1 MIDLARSLPVP
12 PTRHPKPTPCGRP
25 FLAHAAL
32 CVIAASALLVGCGG
46 ADEPDSA
53 AAAAATAGSG
63 SAGRQ
68 QALAAKIDGLPPIPI
83 TTIVL
88 RAASS
93 VVAGNGAMVQLRY
106 NGLVIAS
113 AEVRSATL
121 ADVVFKV
128 PTRIDG
134 GLLDVVVNNAAFASG
149 SNPARQLTLAAVLIN
164 GTSFSPTA
172 AGVTYDLGPGLSA
185 FDGVT
190 VLPGTATL
198 TMVGALRLP
207 MPGAAQIGA
216 AVSGHASTLSAD
228 PGPYVDTNT
237 GVDSQTGTLERPFK
251 TLARLHSV
259 QLLAGENIHLRCG
272 RIWRETLSL
281 GAPHLADGT
290 QVIPYGNDCN
300 VSGRPTISGA
310 DLFAGGW
317 LKSGT
322 SWSRAVP
329 LGTPKITRLV
339 IGSTLMHP
347 AQWPNVGAAPVLTQG
362 GQPLDRGRFWI
373 GPVEAAALAGR
384 DVKNAGVMLRTQA
397 WRVEAAQ
404 VGTQG
409 GQVNEVVLAA
419 PAEYAA
425 AAGSA
430 WLLHG
435 KLWMLDAPGEF
446 FHDTAAGRVYVM
458 PTAADAALDLNSAS
472 VTVEGSVRD
481 LAFSL
486 QERSR
491 LVVRGLALRLARQDG
506 LRLTD
511 APDALI
517 TDIESRDHGGA
528 GLRLWQWRALAAG
541 AAGPR
546 VENSLFSGNDESGI
560 DANHTRN
567 ARISANRVLNTGV
580 GLATGPVMA
589 ALWAGPGAQV
599 ENNLVDGAGYVGIA
613 FSSQAGSLVARNEVS
628 GYCQRLADCG
638 AIYSWTA
645 PSEVSPLQAALIEG
659 NRIQGAVA
667 ASAGSAGASHDV
679 VVGIYLDDLTQR
691 VVVRN
696 NLLHGMPMGIFLHN
710 ASFNTV
716 EGNRIWLPG
725 RVALWANMD
734 RLDADWMTGNVF
746 RNNQIVP
753 HVLAE
758 TPTAAASGGL
768 PRFNTVQA
776 VWFWHSLNGEA
787 ALGAGRNTFSGN
799 SVVQLQGPLAAHALL
814 RGPTGERYVD
824 ALDWRAIQS
833 TETEPQRPVR
843 FAALNVALG
852 PELVLN
858 GQFDAGLSPWVTYR
872 NPSGSGFS
880 ALAMPSLAGCTGPCA
895 SFTAGH
901 RGDLLASRP
910 FVMRPGTAHVYR
922 VTAAMS
928 ATSSAILAPAYISR
942 ETTPWDPMNDS
953 RGFASYG
960 PRRANA
966 AETLSY
972 EAFFVPKE
980 AALSRVNV
988 QLETLRVGVGVD
1000 AVSVREISGYTA
1012 ARVSDW
1018 SALAYAPATG
1028 ARTLDCTELGW
1039 PAGCSAIGLDGLPV
1053 ALPLSLAAGSERL
1066 LLRAD
1071 SSFRR

>member
-1 MIDLARSLPVP
+1 MIDLARSTFT
-12 PTRHPKPTPCGRP
+12 PTKSTRRQRSAALSRA
-25 FLAHAAL
+25 FLAL
-32 CVIAASALLVGCGG
+32 AASALVACGG
-46 ADEPDSA
+46 GDPADPVATVTA
-53 AAAAATAGSG
+53 ASTLETASSTRSLRLG
-63 SAGRQ
+63 
-68 QALAAKIDGLPPIPI
+68 AKVDGAVPIAI

-93 VVAGNGAMVQLRY
+93 VVSGNGALLQLRY
-106 NGLVIAS
+106 KGLVIAS
-113 AEVRSATL
+113 AEVRSATPTDL
-121 ADVVFKV
+121 VFKV

-134 GLLDVVVNNAAFASG
+134 GLLDVVFSNAAFASG
-149 SNPARQLTLAAVLIN
+149 SDPARQLTLAAVLVN

-172 AGVTYDLGPGLSA
+172 AGVSYDLGPGLSA

-190 VLPGTATL
+190 VLPGTTTL

-207 MPGAAQIGA
+207 MPAASQIGA
-216 AVSGHASTLSAD
+216 TSFGSASMLSAD
-228 PGPYVDTNT
+228 PGPYVDAST
-237 GVDSQTGTLERPFK
+237 GLDSQTGTLERPFK
-251 TLARLHSV
+251 TLARLQSL
-259 QLLAGENIHLRCG
+259 QLLAGENVHLRCG
-272 RIWRETLSL
+272 GTWRETLSL
-281 GAPHLADGT
+281 GAPQLADGT
-290 QVIPYGNDCN
+290 QIVAYGSDCT
-300 VSGRPTISGA
+300 SSSRPTISGA
-310 DLFAGGW
+310 DRFDGAW
-317 LKSGT
+317 IKSGST
-322 SWSRAVP
+322 WSRAVP
-329 LGTPKITRLV
+329 LSTPKITRLV
-339 IGSTLMHP
+339 MGSTVMIP
-347 AQWPNVGAAPVLTQG
+347 AQWPNVGAAPVLTQA

-373 GPVEAAALAGR
+373 GPVEAAALVGR
-384 DVKNAGVMLRTQA
+384 DLKNAGVMLRTQA
-397 WRVEAAQ
+397 WRTEAAL
-404 VGTQG
+404 VANQG
-409 GQVNEVVLAA
+409 STGNEMVLAA
-419 PAEYAA
+419 QAEYAA

-430 WLLHG
+430 WLLQG

-446 FHDTAAGRVYVM
+446 FHDTAAGRLYVI

-472 VTVEGSVRD
+472 VTIEGSVRD
-481 LAFSL
+481 LGLSL

-491 LVVRGLALRLARQDG
+491 LVVRGLTLRLARQDG

-511 APDALI
+511 APDALV

-546 VENSLFSGNDESGI
+546 VENSLFTGNDESGI

-567 ARISANRVLNTGV
+567 ARISANRVLNTGT

-628 GYCQRLADCG
+628 AYCQRLSDCG

-645 PSEVSPLQAALIEG
+645 PSEVSNLQAALIDG
-659 NRIQGAVA
+659 NRISGTLA
-667 ASAGSAGASHDV
+667 ASTGSAGASHDV

-710 ASFNTV
+710 ASYNTV

-725 RVALWANMD
+725 QVALWANMD

-753 HVLAE
+753 QVRAE
-758 TPTAAASGGL
+758 TASAATSGGL
-768 PRFNTVQA
+768 PQFNTAQA

-787 ALGAGRNTFSGN
+787 ALSAGRNTFSGN
-799 SVVQLQGPLAAHALL
+799 RVVQLQGPLAAHALL
-814 RGPTGERYVD
+814 RGPLGERYVD
-824 ALDWRAIQS
+824 ALEWQGLQS
-833 TETEPQRPVR
+833 AEGSPQRPAR
-843 FAALNVALG
+843 FAPLNVALG
-852 PELVLN
+852 PELVQN
-858 GQFDAGLSPWVTYR
+858 GQFDAGLAPWVSYR
-872 NPSGSGFS
+872 NPSGTGFS
-880 ALAMPSLAGCTGPCA
+880 ALAVSSLAGCTGPCA

-901 RGDLLASRP
+901 RGDLLASPP
-910 FVMRPGTAHVYR
+910 FVMRPGAAHLYR
-922 VTAAMS
+922 VTAAMP

-942 ETTPWDPMNDS
+942 ETTPWDAMSDS

-960 PRRANA
+960 PRRAAA

-980 AALSRVNV
+980 AALSRVNL
-988 QLETLRVGVGVD
+988 QLETLRVAVGLD
-1000 AVSVREISGYTA
+1000 TVSVREISSYTA
-1012 ARVSDW
+1012 ARVTDW
-1018 SALAYAPATG
+1018 AALAYAPTG
-1028 ARTLDCTELGW
+1028 AARTLGCAELGW
-1039 PAGCSAIGLDGLPV
+1039 SSGCSAIDLDGLPV
-1053 ALPLSLAAGSERL
+1053 ALPLSLAAGTERL

-1071 SSFRR
+1071 SNFRR